1 MQAQPPTGRAPLSI
15 SELSSDCGNAGVAYA
30 VHPRCHFDG
39 SNMHIGLFEGKGASC
54 NFPEVPGQMP
64 AKCSKIKDFPN
75 RSGAGARHLVTLGK
89 RWI

>member
-39 SNMHIGLFEGKGASC
+39 SNMHIGLFEGKGRAAI
-54 NFPEVPGQMP
+54 FPVCRGKCPQSTRKSKIFRTGPGQ
-64 AKCSKIKDFPN
+64 
-75 RSGAGARHLVTLGK
+75 ARDT
-89 RWI
+89 W